1 MVRIFHLSL
10 EQWESIE
17 DFQQEGG
24 MKQFEK
30 QMEKKYFAFFYPQQL
45 KKVLTC
51 YMEFSA
57 FFVKLLVRFLWQSL
71 GMALLK
77 LK

>member
-1 MVRIFHLSL
+1 
-10 EQWESIE
+10 
-17 DFQQEGG
+17 

-51 YMEFSA
+51 YMEFST

>member
-1 MVRIFHLSL
+1 
-10 EQWESIE
+10 
-17 DFQQEGG
+17 

>member
-1 MVRIFHLSL
+1 M
-10 EQWESIE
+10 E
-17 DFQQEGG
+17 
-24 MKQFEK
+24 QFEK

-57 FFVKLLVRFLWQSL
+57 FVKLLVRFLWQSL